1 MIRASF
7 TNLQLS
13 DEVWCVGVRE
23 QVEVLSEL
31 DQEIAQASMKHQAE
45 LARRQALDLART
57 VLAGLSCTLKTEP

>member
-1 MIRASF
+1 LREF
-7 TNLQLS
+7 
-13 DEVWCVGVRE
+13 WCVGVRE